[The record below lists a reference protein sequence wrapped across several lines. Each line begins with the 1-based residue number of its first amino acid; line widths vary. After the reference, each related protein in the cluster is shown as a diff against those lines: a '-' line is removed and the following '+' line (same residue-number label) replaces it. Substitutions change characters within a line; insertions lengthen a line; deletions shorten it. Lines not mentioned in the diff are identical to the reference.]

1 MVQTV
6 YIDNSVFGGCFD
18 DEFSKYSNLLF
29 KEIKI
34 GKFKPVISDL
44 TILEIEQA
52 PDFVQKVLKSIK
64 KHIEILYFDEEA
76 DELAFQYISEGKLSK
91 KLLIDA
97 RQIAIASIN
106 KIDIIVSW
114 NFKHIVN
121 LDRIKLYN
129 SVNLKNGYPLIEIRS
144 PRDIIHE

>member
-6 YIDNSVFGGCFD
+6 YIDNSVFGGC
-18 DEFSKYSNLLF
+18 
-29 KEIKI
+29 
-34 GKFKPVISDL
+34 
-44 TILEIEQA
+44 
-52 PDFVQKVLKSIK
+52 
-64 KHIEILYFDEEA
+64 FDEEA